1 MTKDE
6 VRDLLPK
13 VGERRMEVPTILKD
27 KGYHNEE
34 RPCVVVYVNR
44 KNMWY
49 TVQFENGIRESYKLP
64 RRGGGT
70 K

>member
-1 MTKDE
+1 MTKEE

-13 VGERRMEVPTILKD
+13 VGERRKEVPTILQGE
-27 KGYHNEE
+27 GYNREA

-64 RRGGGT
+64 RTGGGA